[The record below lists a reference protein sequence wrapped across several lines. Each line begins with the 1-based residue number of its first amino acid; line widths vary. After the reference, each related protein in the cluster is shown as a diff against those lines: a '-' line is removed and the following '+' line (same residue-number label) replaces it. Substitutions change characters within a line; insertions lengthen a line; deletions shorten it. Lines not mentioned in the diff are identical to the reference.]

1 MKSKPYDMLY
11 QIIVC
16 LYILYAY
23 MYDMCLYMF
32 IRLLS
37 RILLIITNHH
47 YIYITIYQLPT
58 FLLPLMLSHSHLPKH
73 TLLHYNTHFLI
84 SYPFINYIF
93 YISPVT
99 YIQILHLGNFP
110 CNVDK
115 VAFSKLQCTKDKR
128 FNFVR
133 QDRASIGILPFRCSL
148 SFKFKYNNE

>member
-47 YIYITIYQLPT
+47 YIYYY
-58 FLLPLMLSHSHLPKH
+58 LSTP
-73 TLLHYNTHFLI
+73 N
-84 SYPFINYIF
+84 
-93 YISPVT
+93 ISPT
-99 YIQILHLGNFP
+99 SNALSLPPPKAHTFTLQYT
-110 CNVDK
+110 
-115 VAFSKLQCTKDKR
+115 FSYL
-128 FNFVR
+128 V
-133 QDRASIGILPFRCSL
+133 SIH
-148 SFKFKYNNE
+148 